1 VSGALAKSLMRE
13 VSADAIA
20 SRRLAAHGLLRPA
33 GATAADVVR
42 AMGAV
47 QAQDSLAAKWAI
59 GVRLPAAASRETAVD
74 EALAQGSILRVH
86 AMRWTWQLVAPEDVR
101 WILALVGPR
110 MIARSARRF
119 RELGLDEETF
129 RRCRSVL
136 DKTVGRGDALT
147 RDELRS
153 AFAEA
158 RADASKE
165 RLSFILG
172 RAELD
177 GVLCSGPLRGR
188 KPTWALLDRWAPPLP
203 RSLAGPATGSIDR
216 SAAITELAR
225 RYFTTRGPAALDD
238 FVWWSGLTIAEA
250 RAGLDDIKE
259 SLVGE
264 TFAGRTTW
272 RADRRAQKMPSPSV
286 HLLPAFDEY
295 FVAYRD
301 RDAVVPPERAR
312 RLNAGGGM
320 LSPAVIVDGKI
331 AGVWRRVFSP
341 KQTVV
346 VTTSLF
352 APLSAEQR
360 AGLAEATRRYARFLG
375 RDLR

>member
-1 VSGALAKSLMRE
+1 MSAG
-13 VSADAIA
+13 SADDIGW
-20 SRRLAAHGLLRPA
+20 RRLAAHGLLHPA
-33 GATAADVVR
+33 GATAADIVR
-42 AMGAV
+42 GMGAV
-47 QAQDSLAAKWAI
+47 QAQDSLAAKWAL
-59 GVRLPAAASRETAVD
+59 GVRLPVAVSRETAID

-86 AMRWTWQLVAPEDVR
+86 ALRWTWQLVAPEDVR

-119 RELGLDEETF
+119 RQLGLDDDMF
-129 RRCRSVL
+129 GRCRSVL
-136 DKTVGRGDALT
+136 EKTVGRRDALT

-153 AFAEA
+153 AFAQA
-158 RADASKE
+158 RIDATKE

-172 RAELD
+172 RAELE

-188 KPTWALLDRWAPPLP
+188 QPTWMLLDRWAPPPP

-216 SAAITELAR
+216 SAAIAELAR

-250 RAGLDDIKE
+250 RAGLEDIKE

-272 RADRRAQKMPSPSV
+272 RTAARAPKKTSPSV

-295 FVAYRD
+295 FVAYRH
-301 RDAVVPPERAR
+301 RDAVVPPEHAR

-320 LSPAVIVDGKI
+320 LNAAVIVDGKI
-331 AGVWRRVFSP
+331 AGVWRRVLGP

-360 AGLAEATRRYARFLG
+360 AGVAEATRRYARFLG
-375 RDLR
+375 RELR

>member
-1 VSGALAKSLMRE
+1 MTA
-13 VSADAIA
+13 VSADDIA
-20 SRRLAAHGLLRPA
+20 ARRLTAHGLLRPA

-42 AMGAV
+42 GMGAV

-59 GVRLPAAASRETAVD
+59 GVRLPAAASRETAID
-74 EALAQGSILRVH
+74 EALAQGSIVRVH

-119 RELGLDEETF
+119 RQLGLDEEMF

-136 DKTVGRGDALT
+136 EKTFGRHDALT

-158 RADASKE
+158 RIDASKE

-172 RAELD
+172 RSELE
-177 GVLCSGPLRGR
+177 GVLCSGTLRGR
-188 KPTWALLDRWAPPLP
+188 RPTWRLLERWAPPPP
-203 RSLAGPATGSIDR
+203 RSLAGPAKGSIDR
-216 SAAITELAR
+216 PAAVAELAR
-225 RYFTTRGPAALDD
+225 RYFTTHGPAALDD
-238 FVWWSGLTIAEA
+238 FVWWSGVTIAEA
-250 RAGLDDIKE
+250 RAGLDAIKG
-259 SLVGE
+259 SLVGD
-264 TFAGRTTW
+264 TFAGRTVW
-272 RADRRAQKMPSPSV
+272 RVDRRPTKLPSPSV

-295 FVAYRD
+295 FVAYRH
-301 RDAVVPPERAR
+301 RDAVVPPEQAR

-320 LSPAVIVDGKI
+320 LNPAVIVDGKI
-331 AGVWRRVFSP
+331 VGLWRRVLGS

-352 APLSAEQR
+352 APLSADQR

-375 RDLR
+375 RELTEP

>member
-1 VSGALAKSLMRE
+1 MRE
-13 VSADAIA
+13 VSADDIA

-33 GATAADVVR
+33 GATAADIVR
-42 AMGAV
+42 SMGAV
-47 QAQDSLAAKWAI
+47 QAQDSLAAKWAL

-86 AMRWTWQLVAPEDVR
+86 ALRGTWQLVAPEDVR

-110 MIARSARRF
+110 VIARSARRF
-119 RELGLDEETF
+119 RQLGLDEETF

-136 DKTVGRGDALT
+136 EKTVGRREALT
-147 RDELRS
+147 RDELRA
-153 AFAEA
+153 AFAAA
-158 RADASKE
+158 RIDASKE

-188 KPTWALLDRWAPPLP
+188 KPTWALLDRWAPPPP
-203 RSLAGPATGSIDR
+203 RSLAGPAAGAIDR
-216 SAAITELAR
+216 SAAIAELAR

-250 RAGLDDIKE
+250 RAGLDDVKA
-259 SLVGE
+259 SLVAE
-264 TFAGRTTW
+264 TFAGRTMW
-272 RADRRAQKMPSPSV
+272 RTDRRAQKMPSPSV

-295 FVAYRD
+295 FVAYRH
-301 RDAVVPPERAR
+301 RDAVVPPGQAR

-331 AGVWRRVFSP
+331 AGVWRRALGP

-352 APLSAEQR
+352 APLSADQR
-360 AGLAEATRRYARFLG
+360 AGVAEATRRYAQFLG
-375 RDLR
+375 RDLRQAP

>member
-1 VSGALAKSLMRE
+1 MNA
-13 VSADAIA
+13 VSADDIA

-33 GATAADVVR
+33 GATAADVIR

-47 QAQDSLAAKWAI
+47 QAQDSLAAKWAL
-59 GVRLPAAASRETAVD
+59 GVRLPAALSRETAID

-110 MIARSARRF
+110 MIARTARRF
-119 RELGLDEETF
+119 RQLGLDEELL

-136 DKTVGRGDALT
+136 EKTVGPRDALT

-158 RADASKE
+158 RIDASKE

-172 RAELD
+172 RAELR
-177 GVLCSGPLRGR
+177 GVLCSGPPHGR
-188 KPTWALLDRWAPPLP
+188 QPTWMLLDRSAPPPP
-203 RSLAGPATGSIDR
+203 RSVAGPARGSIDR
-216 SAAITELAR
+216 PAAVAELAR

-238 FVWWSGLTIAEA
+238 FVWWSGLTVAEA
-250 RAGLDDIKE
+250 RAGLDDIKG

-272 RADRRAQKMPSPSV
+272 RTDRRAPKVTSPSV

-295 FVAYRD
+295 FVAYRH
-301 RDAVVPPERAR
+301 RDAVVPAGAGPPLECRRRHVGPAR
-312 RLNAGGGM
+312 DRRRQ
-320 LSPAVIVDGKI
+320 I
-331 AGVWRRVFSP
+331 AGLWRRVLGS
-341 KQTVV
+341 KQTVA
-346 VTTSLF
+346 VTARCSRPSPQNS
-352 APLSAEQR
+352 APGWPRPR
-360 AGLAEATRRYARFLG
+360 AAMQFLG